1 MPRPTLLLALA
12 LLLPSVAGAQR
23 RSNEEW
29 LRDCRDQ
36 DWDNRVVACDVQEF
50 TLPARQALRVD
61 GEQNGSITITGWDR
75 NEIVVRAR
83 RQVWA
88 RSDADAKAL
97 LGTIRIE
104 REGTIRADGERSSAR
119 NTGWAV
125 SYDISVPRKVDLDLE
140 TLNGSIRVADV
151 NGRLTFDATNG
162 SITLE
167 NLAGDVR
174 GETTNGSMNVTLAG
188 TKWDGAGVDVRTT
201 NGSVRLTIPEG
212 FNARL
217 ETGTTNG
224 GMNFDFPITIQGQVS
239 RRITTDLGSG
249 GPPIRA
255 VTTNGSVSVRRR

>member
-1 MPRPTLLLALA
+1 MSRATLLALA
-12 LLLPSVAGAQR
+12 LLLPSVADAQR

-50 TLPARQALRVD
+50 TIPARASLRVD
-61 GEQNGSITITGWDR
+61 GDQNGSITISGWDR
-75 NEIVVRAR
+75 NEILVRAR
-83 RQVWA
+83 KQAWA
-88 RSDADAKAL
+88 RSESDAREM
-97 LGTIRIE
+97 LGGITIGRD
-104 REGTIRADGERSSAR
+104 GTIRADGRSNSAR

-125 SYDISVPRKVDLDLE
+125 SYDISVPRKLDLDLE

-151 NGRLTFDATNG
+151 NGRVTFDATNG
-162 SITLE
+162 SVTLE
-167 NLAGDVR
+167 NMAGDVR
-174 GETTNGSMNVTLAG
+174 GETTNGSMNVVLTG
-188 TKWDGAGVDVRTT
+188 TKWDGAGLDVRTT
-201 NGSVRLTIPEG
+201 NGSVRLTIPDG

-249 GPPIRA
+249 GPPVRA